1 MAVGARGPVPKRSEE
16 RHRRNEPASPVVKA
30 AGAGE
35 VPVPDA
41 DVEWHPIARRL
52 WDATKESGQTRFYEP
67 SDWALL
73 YSLMDDLSYAKQCE
87 RRPAGLIESIYSQLG
102 NLLISEGDRRRVQ
115 VELHRPSSQELED
128 AGVTEMRTWM
138 EKFSTG

>member
-1 MAVGARGPVPKRSEE
+1 MVVGARGPVPKRSEE
-16 RHRRNEPASPVVKA
+16 RHRRNEPAAPVVKA
-30 AGAGE
+30 AGAS
-35 VPVPDA
+35 VVDAPDA
-41 DVEWHPIARRL
+41 DDEWHPIAKRL